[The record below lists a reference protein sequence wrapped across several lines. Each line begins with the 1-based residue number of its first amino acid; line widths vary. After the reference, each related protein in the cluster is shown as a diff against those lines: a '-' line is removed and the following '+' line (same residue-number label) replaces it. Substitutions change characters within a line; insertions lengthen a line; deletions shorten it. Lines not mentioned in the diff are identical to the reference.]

1 MILVID
7 GRHYPV
13 VSVEDLSLRHTL
25 ALQREL
31 VVTNISRAKT
41 WADVKALL
49 AEFEAMAPEDRANH
63 PEALFL
69 TALTVWACRVM
80 AGDEVSLLDVVDVPL
95 SRLKRFKWIE
105 EPSDHAPAADAK
117 GAAPAGKAR
126 PRKAGAS
133 RA

>member
-13 VSVEDLSLRHTL
+13 VSMEDLSLRHML

-31 VVTNISRAKT
+31 VVTDISSAKT

-49 AEFEAMAPEDRANH
+49 VEFESLPPAERKNH

-80 AGDEVSLLDVVDVPL
+80 AGDEVSLREAFDMPASTELG
-95 SRLKRFKWIE
+95 WIK
-105 EPSDHAPAADAK
+105 EPADHAPAGK
-117 GAAPAGKAR
+117 GKQGKAR

>member
-80 AGDEVSLLDVVDVPL
+80 AGDEVSLLDAVDVPA
-95 SRLKRFKWIE
+95 SRLKWIK
-105 EPSDHAPAADAK
+105 EPADRAPAADAK
-117 GAAPAGKAR
+117 GTAPAGKAR

>member
-31 VVTNISRAKT
+31 VLTNISRAKT

-49 AEFEAMAPEDRANH
+49 VEFESLPPAERANH

-80 AGDEVSLLDVVDVPL
+80 AGDEVSLLDAVDVPASKL
-95 SRLKRFKWIE
+95 KWIK
-105 EPSDHAPAADAK
+105 EPADRAPADVE
-117 GAAPAGKAR
+117 GNQGKAR